1 MAHAPHRNPP
11 DSSPTPATILLADD
25 ERAVRD
31 FLEMALTRAG
41 YTVISAATGQEA
53 VTRGRAAPQP
63 VDLLIADVMMPGL
76 TGPQA
81 ADRLRAVYPHMR
93 TLFLSGYS
101 LQTALPDSIEPG
113 AFLQKPFTLNVL
125 LARVRER
132 LAAPG

>member
-1 MAHAPHRNPP
+1 MAHAPYRNEPVA
-11 DSSPTPATILLADD
+11 SATPATILLAED
-25 ERAVRD
+25 EQAVRD

-53 VTRGRAAPQP
+53 VTRGRDATHP
-63 VDLLIADVMMPGL
+63 VDLLITDVMMPGL

-81 ADRLRAVYPHMR
+81 ADHLRTVYPHMR

-101 LQTALPDSIEPG
+101 LQSALPDTIGPE

-125 LARVRER
+125 LTRVRER
-132 LAAPG
+132 LAGPA